1 MDSKRLADFSWLV
14 KVRASAAEGV
24 PVPACEDVGMAT
36 SWGSPLIS
44 VNELR
49 TRIEAGEGIRL
60 LDVRYRLEQSDG
72 RPNYL
77 AGHLPGAVYVD
88 MDTELATHGD
98 PSKGRHP
105 VPSREVLQD
114 AARRWGL
121 NVGDTVVVYDDY
133 RSVSAARAWWLLTHS
148 GVYDVTVLDGGL
160 SAWTA
165 AGLPLEADDVVPAR
179 GSIELEQLSG
189 GIATI
194 DDAESWSARGVL
206 LDVRAPERYRG
217 ETEPYDPI
225 AGHIPGAVNL
235 PAGTYLNGAE
245 FAEPET
251 IREALASAGV
261 TDDSPVAAYCGS
273 GLTAAHLALAG
284 AVAGVDVVVFPGSW
298 SQWSNTPGRP
308 VATGPTPSGD
318 MAG

>member
-1 MDSKRLADFSWLV
+1 MPTPQAF
-14 KVRASAAEGV
+14 
-24 PVPACEDVGMAT
+24 
-36 SWGSPLIS
+36 PLIS

-49 TRIEAGEGIRL
+49 TRLEAGERIRL
-60 LDVRYRLEQSDG
+60 LDVRYRLEQNDG
-72 RPNYL
+72 RPDHL

-88 MDTELATHGD
+88 MDTELAAHGD
-98 PSKGRHP
+98 PPQGRHP
-105 VPSREVLQD
+105 VPSRQVLQD

-121 NVGDTVVVYDDY
+121 DAGDPVVIYDDY
-133 RSVSAARAWWLLTHS
+133 RSVSAARAWWLLSHS
-148 GVYDVTVLDGGL
+148 GVGDVRVLDGGL

-165 AGLPLEADDVVPAR
+165 AGLPLEAGDVVPAR

-194 DDAESWSARGVL
+194 DDAESWPTRGVL
-206 LDVRAPERYRG
+206 LDGRAPERYRG

-235 PAGTYLNGAE
+235 PVGAYLNGAD
-245 FAEPET
+245 FAEPEA
-251 IREALASAGV
+251 IREAFASAGV
-261 TDDSPVAAYCGS
+261 TDASPVAAYCGS

-284 AVAGVDVVVFPGSW
+284 AVVGIDVAVFPGSW

-308 VATGPTPSGD
+308 VATGPTPAD
-318 MAG
+318 AIND

>member
-1 MDSKRLADFSWLV
+1 LTWLPPDTD
-14 KVRASAAEGV
+14 AAGGA

-36 SWGSPLIS
+36 SRFPLIS
-44 VNELR
+44 VDELR
-49 TRIEAGEGIRL
+49 ARLDAGDGIRL
-60 LDVRYRLEQSDG
+60 LDVRYRLEQNDG
-72 RPNYL
+72 RPDYL

-98 PSKGRHP
+98 PSQGRHP
-105 VPSREVLQD
+105 VPPRDVLQD
-114 AARRWGL
+114 AAHRWGL
-121 NVGDTVVVYDDY
+121 HVGDAVVIYDDY
-133 RSVSAARAWWLLTHS
+133 RSVAAARAWWLLTHS
-148 GVYDVTVLDGGL
+148 GIDDVRVLDGGL
-160 SAWTA
+160 SAWTT
-165 AGLPLEADDVVPAR
+165 AGHPLEAGDVVPEP
-179 GSIELEQLSG
+179 GSIELEELSG

-194 DDAESWSARGVL
+194 DDAESWPSRGVL

-235 PAGTYLNGAE
+235 PAGAYLNGAN
-245 FAEPET
+245 FAQAGA

-261 TDDSPVAAYCGS
+261 TADSPVAAYCGS

-284 AVAGVDVVVFPGSW
+284 AVAGIDVTVFPGSW
-298 SQWSNTPGRP
+298 SQWSNTPGRA

-318 MAG
+318 IAG